1 MWHTLLYIRAQAC
14 ARKHIEDIGLGAV
27 TCDMGRG
34 FGVLL
39 GRLALVEL
47 VYSVACE
54 GQGLLIEGKARG
66 AWCCVAVCGG
76 ERWFMLIIRRRVV
89 VALLFA
95 LQSVVGVVFLFV
107 CATHAEA

>member
-1 MWHTLLYIRAQAC
+1 M
-14 ARKHIEDIGLGAV
+14 E
-27 TCDMGRG
+27 RG